1 MLLQSDRS
9 LPKGFNSL
17 TARQGAHPEMMMDFA
32 ALRLGKGDVYA
43 NQDDLERALLLVYGQ
58 VRLEFPTGPYGKQT
72 WFVTLDAA
80 GKVVQSEQVLTES
93 NFHQINPGM
102 AQQVVRNLLGRP
114 GQTQSLARGRG
125 VVWSYRYENPFCQWF
140 QVEIGADKA
149 VRSAGFGQPPEC
161 DRPNEIIIPN

>member
-1 MLLQSDRS
+1 MLSMRSGGVVLSVCVLASCSSYAPFTNLTGVTREQVVARMGAPETQQALSD
-9 LPKGFNSL
+9 
-17 TARQGAHPEMMMDFA
+17 
-32 ALRLGKGDVYA
+32 
-43 NQDDLERALLLVYGQ
+43 GQ
-58 VRLEFPTGPYGKQT
+58 RRLEFPTGPYGKQT

-125 VVWSYRYENPFCQWF
+125 VVWSYRYENPFCQWY